1 MVTDSAMT
9 RSPHPSRA
17 ARPGGAPARAAGSS
31 PQRDRRIGF
40 TLVELLVVIGIIAIL
55 IALLLPALQS
65 ARAQAKQVQCLSN
78 LRQLGM
84 MAHNYASIS
93 EGYFPIAKYGNG
105 DEWDFRVTVDP
116 VTGAKRAEPG
126 ILWLYKGT
134 MQIQQCPGYEQPSST
149 GTDPYTGYSYNVSF
163 IGHGDGEAV
172 FAPRKMSQ
180 VKRASETALFGD
192 GQYYGGTNKYM
203 RAPVREFPVTIGD
216 GVSVA
221 TRAAGTL
228 GYRHRNMTNVCFA
241 DGHAAG
247 VRERFTQTG
256 PTATFVGPGT
266 GFLSPDNRAYDGRP

>member
-1 MVTDSAMT
+1 MT
-9 RSPHPSRA
+9 RSTHPSPE
-17 ARPGGAPARAAGSS
+17 ARPGGVAARAAGSPPPPLS
-31 PQRDRRIGF
+31 QRCCGF

-93 EGYFPIAKYGNG
+93 NGYFPIAKYGNG
-105 DEWDFRVTVDP
+105 DEWDFRVVTDA
-116 VTGAKRAEPG
+116 VTGVKQVGPG
-126 ILWLYKGT
+126 ILWLYRGT
-134 MQIQQCPGYEQPSST
+134 MQIQQCPSYEQPSST
-149 GTDPYTGYSYNVSF
+149 VTDPYTGYSYNVSF

-180 VKRASETALFGD
+180 VRRLSETALFGD

-203 RAPVREFPVTIGD
+203 RAPVRENPVTIGD
-216 GVSVA
+216 AVSVA

-228 GYRHRNMTNVCFA
+228 GYRHRNATNVCYA

-247 VRERFTQTG
+247 VREQFTKTM
-256 PTATFVGPGT
+256 PTQAFVSAGT
-266 GFLSPDNRAYDGRP
+266 GFLSQDNRAYDGRP